1 MQGIVIQGQTSYA
14 KDMISIYKDIPNVVF
29 STWVG
34 EDTKIIE
41 DYGIEVIKSNP
52 PDFAKSYSHLNHQTK
67 STYAGIRHLHSKGV
81 TEALKIRGDLKP
93 NNIKLLMKILKGR
106 SLSFLSIINR
116 IGYSRGRTIDG
127 VFHPPHPHRFDPDL
141 RRMLEG
147 DEEYSYFLEYKHNGY
162 DFPSDLIMYGSL
174 NKLENCFNFQVTEL
188 TTVPPES
195 LILYNFFKSSNLK
208 FKLDYDHF
216 IKNGISFF
224 MGDCLKHNI
233 KIDWFKHP
241 NPDGEIGKPNSML
254 GFGDLIGYYT
264 NKDWYDY

>member
-106 SLSFLSIINR
+106 SLSFLSIIISGSDCR
-116 IGYSRGRTIDG
+116 FSKLYL
-127 VFHPPHPHRFDPDL
+127 VFQNLQADL
-141 RRMLEG
+141 
-147 DEEYSYFLEYKHNGY
+147 
-162 DFPSDLIMYGSL
+162 
-174 NKLENCFNFQVTEL
+174 
-188 TTVPPES
+188 
-195 LILYNFFKSSNLK
+195 
-208 FKLDYDHF
+208 
-216 IKNGISFF
+216 KNI
-224 MGDCLKHNI
+224 
-233 KIDWFKHP
+233 
-241 NPDGEIGKPNSML
+241 
-254 GFGDLIGYYT
+254 
-264 NKDWYDY
+264 